1 MDDNFCHCSWAF
13 SSSSSVAVCNLPASR
28 TVLFTYAGISPH
40 THLSLFLLYTLILD
54 SPPTPPPPACWLFFF
69 SCLPLSDRY
78 YSSSA
83 SSASPPCWPCACICL
98 WCGFVFVM
106 ERIIKN
112 EIMFKYANVPSLS
125 LSLFLPSAPSPFISL
140 SPSLYLAL
148 SFGA

>member
-1 MDDNFCHCSWAF
+1 MTI
-13 SSSSSVAVCNLPASR
+13 SVTVLGLFLPLHLLLFVIYLPAELFCLPMPAFPR
-28 TVLFTYAGISPH
+28 TH
-40 THLSLFLLYTLILD
+40 TFPLFLLYTLILD